1 MPSNNGKQP
10 KILILATLSGGYR
23 GADAAGQSHMDY
35 PPNTYV
41 LPVMTAALFP
51 ADFYIQSFEKG
62 FDAIL
67 VMYSGTDS
75 PFKGAPERTAE
86 VVNEAYEIMK
96 TRDWDLRRLKLAAIC
111 TVCVRP
117 FLEEINNMNNLL
129 AEIGSL
135 PRTQAVTA

>member
-1 MPSNNGKQP
+1 MPPTNGTQP

-23 GADAAGQSHMDY
+23 GADATGQSHIDY
-35 PPNTYV
+35 PANTYV

-51 ADFYIQSFEKG
+51 AEFYIQSFEKG

-86 VVNEAYEIMK
+86 IINEAYELMK
-96 TRDWDLRRLKLAAIC
+96 ARDWDVRRLKLAAIC

-117 FLEEINNMNNLL
+117 FIEEVNKMNNLL
-129 AEIGSL
+129 AEIGPL
-135 PRTQAVTA
+135 PRAQSVPA